1 MATFFDLGLLKEFTS
16 IFAMVLIFAVS
27 FGLLQVVDIF
37 KNRGINALVAI
48 SIAIIIGISSSA
60 SSVIAG
66 MAPWFVITGFFAFF
80 LIVLAR
86 FIGVDMATTAF
97 SGRSGIWWI
106 FMPLIVGLIIS
117 LASGGVL
124 QKGGPD
130 EETTPGRAVI
140 EIVTEPKVLGVF
152 LILVI
157 AGITVTLMA
166 GAPRLST

>member
-1 MATFFDLGLLKEFTS
+1 MDL
-16 IFAMVLIFAVS
+16 
-27 FGLLQVVDIF
+27 
-37 KNRGINALVAI
+37 
-48 SIAIIIGISSSA
+48 
-60 SSVIAG
+60 
-66 MAPWFVITGFFAFF
+66 
-80 LIVLAR
+80 
-86 FIGVDMATTAF
+86 ATTAF

-106 FMPLIVGLIIS
+106 FVPLIMGLVIS

-124 QKGGPD
+124 QKGEPD